1 MLRLQKQK
9 GDELKTGAI
18 DIKTLLKMVA
28 DDNRL
33 AFNMFY
39 DLYYDQIF
47 RFSYYFL
54 KDTEACREVVAET
67 FFSIWQS
74 RLKLKDI
81 ENIETYLFV
90 TVRNEAT
97 RYLSRSS
104 KSRFV
109 LLEDTTLQLT
119 ARENES
125 PEDKLLMEE
134 MERIL
139 NRVIDELPEKCRLIF
154 LLARQEGLKPKEIA
168 ERLSINESTVRVQMK
183 IAIDKIV
190 ASLKPHFPDITFSL
204 LLMYIA

>member
-1 MLRLQKQK
+1 MQKRK

-109 LLEDTTLQLT
+109 SLEDTTLQLT

-154 LLARQEGLKPKEIA
+154 LLARQEGWKPKEIA

>member
-1 MLRLQKQK
+1 MQKRK
-9 GDELKTGAI
+9 GDELKTGVI

-109 LLEDTTLQLT
+109 SLEDTTLQLT

>member
-1 MLRLQKQK
+1 LQKQK

>member
-1 MLRLQKQK
+1 MQKRK

-54 KDTEACREVVAET
+54 KETEACREVVAET

-109 LLEDTTLQLT
+109 SLEDTTLQLT

>member
-1 MLRLQKQK
+1 
-9 GDELKTGAI
+9 
-18 DIKTLLKMVA
+18 MVA

-109 LLEDTTLQLT
+109 SLEDTTLQLT

>member
-1 MLRLQKQK
+1 MQKRK
-9 GDELKTGAI
+9 GDELNTGAI

-109 LLEDTTLQLT
+109 SLEDTTLQLT

>member
-1 MLRLQKQK
+1 MQKRK

-109 LLEDTTLQLT
+109 SLEDTTLQLT

-139 NRVIDELPEKCRLIF
+139 NRVIDELPEKCLLIF

>member
-1 MLRLQKQK
+1 MQKRK

-109 LLEDTTLQLT
+109 SLEDTTLQLT

-190 ASLKPHFPDITFSL
+190 ATLKPHFPDITFSL

>member
-1 MLRLQKQK
+1 MQKRK

-18 DIKTLLKMVA
+18 DIKTLLKMVV

-109 LLEDTTLQLT
+109 SLEDTTLQLT

>member
-1 MLRLQKQK
+1 MQKRK

-47 RFSYYFL
+47 RFSYYFQ

-109 LLEDTTLQLT
+109 SLEDTTLQLT

-139 NRVIDELPEKCRLIF
+139 NRVIDELPQKCRLIF

>member
-1 MLRLQKQK
+1 MQKRK
-9 GDELKTGAI
+9 GDELKMGAI

-90 TVRNEAT
+90 TVRNEAS

-109 LLEDTTLQLT
+109 SLEDTTLQLT

-168 ERLSINESTVRVQMK
+168 ERLSINENTVRVQMK

-204 LLMYIA
+204 LLMYIAY

>member
-1 MLRLQKQK
+1 M
-9 GDELKTGAI
+9 KTGAI

-109 LLEDTTLQLT
+109 SLEDTTLQLT

>member
-1 MLRLQKQK
+1 MQKRK

-18 DIKTLLKMVA
+18 DIKTLLRMVA

-109 LLEDTTLQLT
+109 SLEDTTLQLT

>member
-1 MLRLQKQK
+1 MQKRK

-18 DIKTLLKMVA
+18 DIKALLKMVA

-109 LLEDTTLQLT
+109 SLEDTTLQLT

>member
-1 MLRLQKQK
+1 MQKRK

-47 RFSYYFL
+47 RFSYYFQ

-109 LLEDTTLQLT
+109 SLEDTTLQLT

>member
-1 MLRLQKQK
+1 LQKRK

-109 LLEDTTLQLT
+109 SLEDTTLQLT

>member
-1 MLRLQKQK
+1 MQKRK

-109 LLEDTTLQLT
+109 SLEDTTLQLT

>member
-1 MLRLQKQK
+1 MQKRK
-9 GDELKTGAI
+9 GDELKMGAI

-90 TVRNEAT
+90 TVRNEAS

-109 LLEDTTLQLT
+109 SLEDTTLQLT

-168 ERLSINESTVRVQMK
+168 ERLSINENTVRVQMK

>member
-1 MLRLQKQK
+1 MQKRK

-54 KDTEACREVVAET
+54 KDTEAYREVVAET

-109 LLEDTTLQLT
+109 SLEDTTLQLT

-125 PEDKLLMEE
+125 PEDKLLLEE

>member
-1 MLRLQKQK
+1 MQKRK

-54 KDTEACREVVAET
+54 KETEACREVVAET
-67 FFSIWQS
+67 FVSIWQS

-109 LLEDTTLQLT
+109 SLEDTTLQLT

>member
-1 MLRLQKQK
+1 M
-9 GDELKTGAI
+9 KTGVI

-109 LLEDTTLQLT
+109 SLEDTTLQLT

>member
-1 MLRLQKQK
+1 MQKRK

-18 DIKTLLKMVA
+18 DIKALLKMVA

-81 ENIETYLFV
+81 ENIETYQFV

-109 LLEDTTLQLT
+109 SLEDTTLQLT

-139 NRVIDELPEKCRLIF
+139 NRVIDELPEKCRLVF

-204 LLMYIA
+204 LLMYIV

>member
-1 MLRLQKQK
+1 MQKQK

-168 ERLSINESTVRVQMK
+168 ERPSINESTVRVQMK

>member
-1 MLRLQKQK
+1 LLRLQKQK